1 MSEVENN
8 NVALEMKVIE
18 KIKEVYDPEIPVDV
32 YELGLIYEVN
42 IMPMNNVQVLMTLTS
57 PSCPSAEV
65 IPGEIELKIREIEEV
80 NDVQIDLTFDPP
92 YHQDMMSEAA
102 KLELGFM

>member
-1 MSEVENN
+1 MSEVDSN

-42 IMPMNNVQVLMTLTS
+42 ILPMNNVQVLMTLTS

>member
-32 YELGLIYEVN
+32 HELGLRYEVN
-42 IMPMNNVQVLMTLTS
+42 ILPMTNVPVLMT
-57 PSCPSAEV
+57 
-65 IPGEIELKIREIEEV
+65 
-80 NDVQIDLTFDPP
+80 
-92 YHQDMMSEAA
+92 
-102 KLELGFM
+102 